1 MQPTPIIIALLLSFH
16 GLRKKSL
23 SPSGA
28 LTAFLVGYG
37 SLSGGL
43 WAFGITLIGF
53 YLIGSRATKY
63 GKQRKAKLEDGYHE
77 AGYRTGWQVLS
88 NSAAGIVAVVLWNG
102 MFVPDSVQAWASGGT
117 LLSTGMVYSATGWC
131 PLDKHIG
138 LGRSRAFI
146 LPATSKAFP
155 HYRIHTGVLLHE

>member
-1 MQPTPIIIALLLSFH
+1 MLQPTPILIALLLSAH

-28 LTAFLVGYG
+28 FTAFVVGYG

-63 GKQRKAKLEDGYHE
+63 GKQRKAKLEPGYHE

-88 NSAAGIVAVVLWNG
+88 NSAAGIVVAVLWNG
-102 MFVPDSVQAWASGGT
+102 MFVPDSVQDESPTKLA
-117 LLSTGMVYSATGWC
+117 
-131 PLDKHIG
+131 D
-138 LGRSRAFI
+138 
-146 LPATSKAFP
+146 
-155 HYRIHTGVLLHE
+155 